1 MAGLQFLGR
10 TRAMNNSH
18 AGRAHATPGIA
29 RKVRWYFSA
38 RNRRLGKR
46 LLVGLIG
53 ANIQGS
59 LSPALQED
67 ACAAAG
73 IAGHYH
79 LMDLDQLPGRR
90 LDDLLTAARMAGF
103 AGLNVT
109 YPCKEDV
116 IGLLDDITPEARQI
130 GAVNT
135 VTFDRDGRATGHNTD
150 RTGFRNSF
158 EETLG
163 RAAIAGKTALLVGA
177 GGAGRALA
185 FALLDLGAECL
196 LVHDLDGARAADL
209 VANVT
214 AALKRPCAR
223 VAEDPRAALA
233 QAAGVVNAT
242 PVGMLGI
249 PGNPVPMEAV
259 AARHWVVDV
268 IYTPLET
275 ELIAGA
281 RAKGSAVL
289 NGAGM
294 CIHQAVEAFRLWT
307 GLEADLERMRHTFM
321 AAATVRDRV

>member
-1 MAGLQFLGR
+1 
-10 TRAMNNSH
+10 
-18 AGRAHATPGIA
+18 
-29 RKVRWYFSA
+29 V
-38 RNRRLGKR
+38 GKR

-79 LMDLDQLPGRR
+79 LMDLDRLPGRR

-103 AGLNVT
+103 AGLNIT
-109 YPCKEDV
+109 YPCKEAV
-116 IGLLDDITPEARQI
+116 IGLLDEVTPEARQI

-150 RTGFRNSF
+150 RTGFRRSF
-158 EETLG
+158 EEALG
-163 RAAIAGKTALLVGA
+163 HAAIEGKTALLVGA

-196 LVHDLDGARAADL
+196 FVHDQDGARAAGL
-209 VANVT
+209 VENLT
-214 AALKRPCAR
+214 AWRKRPCAR
-223 VAEDPRAALA
+223 VAGDPRAALA

-249 PGNPVPMEAV
+249 PGNPVPMDAV
-259 AARHWVVDV
+259 EARHWVVDV

-275 ELIAGA
+275 ALIQAA
-281 RAKGSAVL
+281 RAKGASVL

-307 GLEADLERMRHTFM
+307 GLAPDLARMRRAFV
-321 AAATVRDRV
+321 AGATVRDRELV